1 MTDSA
6 IEGCSCK
13 LGRVGARFDAP
24 DAVAHLARRHDETD
38 ASLRELRDGFN
49 RRIVE
54 RVLDAHGVDVL
65 ADARAIYDVLYGD
78 DASEARRGEL
88 EDRLERDGVPVADLR
103 DAFVSH
109 VTVRTHL
116 RECLD
121 RETGRDLP
129 ASVTEARSLIEWAR
143 TRDES
148 IISNALSRLVEAG
161 EIAVD
166 DMDVNHSVSV
176 SCGTCGSRYRV
187 DELLDRGGCECR
199 GDGR

>member
-1 MTDSA
+1 MTDPA
-6 IEGCSCK
+6 TEGCSCK
-13 LGRVGARFDAP
+13 LGRVGAQFDAP
-24 DAVAHLARRHDETD
+24 DAVADLDRRHDETD
-38 ASLRELRDGFN
+38 ASLRELRDEFN

-65 ADARAIYDVLYGD
+65 ADARSIYDVLYGD

-116 RECLD
+116 RDCLD

-148 IISNALSRLVEAG
+148 IISNALSRLVEAD
-161 EIAVD
+161 EISID

-176 SCGTCGSRYRV
+176 SCGTCGRRYRV
-187 DELLDRGGCECR
+187 DELLDRGGCGCR
-199 GDGR
+199 GDVR